1 MENKYSKPN
10 TTRKKVKFLG
20 TKEFIDASTG
30 EKETMQ
36 VTNIEERDAN
46 FHKIWLGHMLES
58 LDMIGNQKIRVA
70 MFIMENINKENEL
83 IMTYRVIAEKNNTS
97 LQTVSETMKELIE
110 RNKIKKKQKKRYAI
124 YNKENNN
131 KENELIMTYRVIA
144 EKTNT
149 SLQTVSETMKALQES
164 NLLSKIRNGYYRV
177 NPDVIFKGGRNDRM
191 NVLLR
196 YSKGE

>member
-58 LDMIGNQKIRVA
+58 LDMIGNKKRRVA
-70 MFIMENINKENEL
+70 MFIMENINKENEI
-83 IMTYRVIAEKNNTS
+83 IMTYMIKAEKTKTYIKNNT
-97 LQTVSETMKELIE
+97 KKNKKKIKI
-110 RNKIKKKQKKRYAI
+110 NKIIK
-124 YNKENNN
+124 
-131 KENELIMTYRVIA
+131 
-144 EKTNT
+144 
-149 SLQTVSETMKALQES
+149 
-164 NLLSKIRNGYYRV
+164 
-177 NPDVIFKGGRNDRM
+177 
-191 NVLLR
+191 
-196 YSKGE
+196 

>member
-83 IMTYRVIAEKNNTS
+83 IMTYRVIAEK
-97 LQTVSETMKELIE
+97 
-110 RNKIKKKQKKRYAI
+110 
-124 YNKENNN
+124 
-131 KENELIMTYRVIA
+131 
-144 EKTNT
+144 TNT
-149 SLQTVSETMKALQES
+149 SLQTVSETMKALQVS
-164 NLLSKIRNGYYRV
+164 NLLSKIRNRYYRLIHH
-177 NPDVIFKGGRNDRM
+177 VIIKCGRNKRM
-191 NVLLR
+191 KVLLR
-196 YSKGE
+196 

>member
-46 FHKIWLGHMLES
+46 FHNIWLGDMLER
-58 LDMIGNQKIRVA
+58 LDMIGNQKIRGA
-70 MFIMENINKENEL
+70 MLMMENINKENKL
-83 IMTYRVIAEKNNTS
+83 IITDRV
-97 LQTVSETMKELIE
+97 
-110 RNKIKKKQKKRYAI
+110 R
-124 YNKENNN
+124 
-131 KENELIMTYRVIA
+131 A

-149 SLQTVSETMKALQES
+149 SLQTITETMKALQES
-164 NLLSKIRNGYYRV
+164 NLLSKLRNGYYRG
-177 NPDVIFKGGRNDRM
+177 NPDVLFKGGRNDRM

>member
-20 TKEFIDASTG
+20 TKEFIDASTS

-83 IMTYRVIAEKNNTS
+83 IMTYRVIAEK
-97 LQTVSETMKELIE
+97 
-110 RNKIKKKQKKRYAI
+110 
-124 YNKENNN
+124 
-131 KENELIMTYRVIA
+131 
-144 EKTNT
+144 TNT

-164 NLLSKIRNGYYRV
+164 NLLRKIRNGYYRV

>member
-20 TKEFIDASTG
+20 TKEFIDASTC

-70 MFIMENINKENEL
+70 MFIMENI
-83 IMTYRVIAEKNNTS
+83 
-97 LQTVSETMKELIE
+97 
-110 RNKIKKKQKKRYAI
+110 
-124 YNKENNN
+124 N

>member
-1 MENKYSKPN
+1 GVQTCALPIS
-10 TTRKKVKFLG
+10 
-20 TKEFIDASTG
+20 
-30 EKETMQ
+30 MQ

-46 FHKIWLGHMLES
+46 FHKIWLGHMVES

-83 IMTYRVIAEKNNTS
+83 IMTYRVIAEKTNTS
-97 LQTVSETMKELIE
+97 PQTVSETI
-110 RNKIKKKQKKRYAI
+110 
-124 YNKENNN
+124 
-131 KENELIMTYRVIA
+131 
-144 EKTNT
+144 
-149 SLQTVSETMKALQES
+149 KALQET

-191 NVLLR
+191 NGLLR

>member
-83 IMTYRVIAEKNNTS
+83 IMTYRVIAD
-97 LQTVSETMKELIE
+97 
-110 RNKIKKKQKKRYAI
+110 
-124 YNKENNN
+124 
-131 KENELIMTYRVIA
+131 
-144 EKTNT
+144 KTNT
-149 SLQTVSETMKALQES
+149 SLQTASGTMQALQGS

-177 NPDVIFKGGRNDRM
+177 NPDVIFKGGRNDQI
-191 NVLLR
+191 NLSLR
-196 YSKGE
+196 YRKGQFTYEFQIN

>member
-20 TKEFIDASTG
+20 TKELIDASKD
-30 EKETMQ
+30 EKET
-36 VTNIEERDAN
+36 NIEKRDDN
-46 FHKIWLGHMLES
+46 LHKIWLGHMLES

-70 MFIMENINKENEL
+70 MFIMENI
-83 IMTYRVIAEKNNTS
+83 
-97 LQTVSETMKELIE
+97 
-110 RNKIKKKQKKRYAI
+110 
-124 YNKENNN
+124 N

-177 NPDVIFKGGRNDRM
+177 NPDVIFKGGRNERM

>member
-1 MENKYSKPN
+1 N

-83 IMTYRVIAEKNNTS
+83 IMI
-97 LQTVSETMKELIE
+97 
-110 RNKIKKKQKKRYAI
+110 
-124 YNKENNN
+124 
-131 KENELIMTYRVIA
+131 YRVIA

-149 SLQTVSETMKALQES
+149 SIQSASETMNALQES
-164 NLLSKIRNGYYRV
+164 NVLSKIRNGYYRV
-177 NPDVIFKGGRNDRM
+177 NHDIIFKGGRNDRM
-191 NVLLR
+191 YVLLR

>member
-20 TKEFIDASTG
+20 TKEFIDASTGEKETMQVTNIEERDANLHKIWIGQMLERLDIIGNQKIKNKYRKHNTNRKKIKFIENKEFIDASTG

-83 IMTYRVIAEKNNTS
+83 IMTYRVIAEK
-97 LQTVSETMKELIE
+97 
-110 RNKIKKKQKKRYAI
+110 
-124 YNKENNN
+124 
-131 KENELIMTYRVIA
+131 
-144 EKTNT
+144 TNT
-149 SLQTVSETMKALQES
+149 SLQTV
-164 NLLSKIRNGYYRV
+164 
-177 NPDVIFKGGRNDRM
+177 
-191 NVLLR
+191 
-196 YSKGE
+196 

>member
-1 MENKYSKPN
+1 
-10 TTRKKVKFLG
+10 VKFLG

-70 MFIMENINKENEL
+70 MFIIENINKENEL
-83 IMTYRVIAEKNNTS
+83 IMTYRVIT
-97 LQTVSETMKELIE
+97 ET
-110 RNKIKKKQKKRYAI
+110 
-124 YNKENNN
+124 
-131 KENELIMTYRVIA
+131 
-144 EKTNT
+144 TNT
-149 SLQTVSETMKALQES
+149 SLQTDVETMKEIQKS
-164 NLLSKIRNGYYRV
+164 NLISKRRNGYDRV
-177 NPDVIFKGGRNDRM
+177 NPDVNFKGRRNDRM
-191 NVLLR
+191 YVSLR

>member
-30 EKETMQ
+30 ENETMQ

-70 MFIMENINKENEL
+70 MFIMENI
-83 IMTYRVIAEKNNTS
+83 
-97 LQTVSETMKELIE
+97 
-110 RNKIKKKQKKRYAI
+110 
-124 YNKENNN
+124 N

-196 YSKGE
+196 Y

>member
-1 MENKYSKPN
+1 PN

-58 LDMIGNQKIRVA
+58 LDMIGKQKIRGA
-70 MFIMENINKENEL
+70 MFIMENINKKNES
-83 IMTYRVIAEKNNTS
+83 IM
-97 LQTVSETMKELIE
+97 
-110 RNKIKKKQKKRYAI
+110 RN
-124 YNKENNN
+124 
-131 KENELIMTYRVIA
+131 RVIA

-149 SLQTVSETMKALQES
+149 SLQSVSEKMKALQES
-164 NLLSKIRNGYYRV
+164 NILSKIRNGYYRV
-177 NPDVIFKGGRNDRM
+177 KPDVIFKDGRNDRM

>member
-70 MFIMENINKENEL
+70 MFIMENINKENERSEEQTSELKSSLDLVCVILLEKKIL
-83 IMTYRVIAEKNNTS
+83 II
-97 LQTVSETMKELIE
+97 
-110 RNKIKKKQKKRYAI
+110 
-124 YNKENNN
+124 
-131 KENELIMTYRVIA
+131 
-144 EKTNT
+144 
-149 SLQTVSETMKALQES
+149 
-164 NLLSKIRNGYYRV
+164 
-177 NPDVIFKGGRNDRM
+177 
-191 NVLLR
+191 
-196 YSKGE
+196 

>member
-1 MENKYSKPN
+1 MENKYSKRN
-10 TTRKKVKFLG
+10 TTRKKVTFVG
-20 TKEFIDASTG
+20 TKEFLDASTD
-30 EKETMQ
+30 EKEAQQ
-36 VTNIEERDAN
+36 VTNSEERDAK
-46 FHKIWLGHMLES
+46 FHKIWVGHMVES

-70 MFIMENINKENEL
+70 MFIMENI
-83 IMTYRVIAEKNNTS
+83 
-97 LQTVSETMKELIE
+97 
-110 RNKIKKKQKKRYAI
+110 
-124 YNKENNN
+124 N

>member
-36 VTNIEERDAN
+36 VTNIKKQNAN
-46 FHKIWLGHMLES
+46 FHKIWLGLMFES
-58 LDMIGNQKIRVA
+58 LDMIGNEKIRVA
-70 MFIMENINKENEL
+70 MIIMENVIKVNE
-83 IMTYRVIAEKNNTS
+83 IIKTYRVIE
-97 LQTVSETMKELIE
+97 QI
-110 RNKIKKKQKKRYAI
+110 
-124 YNKENNN
+124 
-131 KENELIMTYRVIA
+131 
-144 EKTNT
+144 TNT

>member
-58 LDMIGNQKIRVA
+58 LEMIGNQKIRVA

-83 IMTYRVIAEKNNTS
+83 IMTYRVIAEKTNKSIKN
-97 LQTVSETMKELIE
+97 VSEK
-110 RNKIKKKQKKRYAI
+110 
-124 YNKENNN
+124 
-131 KENELIMTYRVIA
+131 
-144 EKTNT
+144 
-149 SLQTVSETMKALQES
+149 MKAQQES
-164 NLLSKIRNGYYRV
+164 NLLSKIRKGYYRV
-177 NPDVIFKGGRNDRM
+177 KPHVIFKGGRNDRM

-196 YSKGE
+196 YSKWE

>member
-1 MENKYSKPN
+1 PN
-10 TTRKKVKFLG
+10 TTRKKLKFQG
-20 TKEFIDASTG
+20 IKKFIDASTG

-70 MFIMENINKENEL
+70 MFIKENINKEHEL
-83 IMTYRVIAEKNNTS
+83 IMTYRVIA
-97 LQTVSETMKELIE
+97 
-110 RNKIKKKQKKRYAI
+110 A
-124 YNKENNN
+124 
-131 KENELIMTYRVIA
+131 
-144 EKTNT
+144 KTNT

>member
-20 TKEFIDASTG
+20 NKEFIDASTG

-46 FHKIWLGHMLES
+46 FHKIWPGHMLES

-70 MFIMENINKENEL
+70 MFIMENI
-83 IMTYRVIAEKNNTS
+83 
-97 LQTVSETMKELIE
+97 
-110 RNKIKKKQKKRYAI
+110 
-124 YNKENNN
+124 N

>member
-1 MENKYSKPN
+1 NIIKNKIKRIR
-10 TTRKKVKFLG
+10 TKKIIEDRK
-20 TKEFIDASTG
+20 D
-30 EKETMQ
+30 EKETIQ

-46 FHKIWLGHMLES
+46 LHKIWLGNMLES

-70 MFIMENINKENEL
+70 MFIMENI
-83 IMTYRVIAEKNNTS
+83 
-97 LQTVSETMKELIE
+97 
-110 RNKIKKKQKKRYAI
+110 
-124 YNKENNN
+124 N

-177 NPDVIFKGGRNDRM
+177 
-191 NVLLR
+191 
-196 YSKGE
+196 

>member
-10 TTRKKVKFLG
+10 TTRKKVKLLG
-20 TKEFIDASTG
+20 TKEFIDARTG
-30 EKETMQ
+30 EKETMK

-46 FHKIWLGHMLES
+46 FHKIWKGHMIES
-58 LDMIGNQKIRVA
+58 NDMKGNQKIRIE
-70 MFIMENINKENEL
+70 MYIIKKNKK
-83 IMTYRVIAEKNNTS
+83 EK
-97 LQTVSETMKELIE
+97 
-110 RNKIKKKQKKRYAI
+110 KIKKK
-124 YNKENNN
+124 
-131 KENELIMTYRVIA
+131 
-144 EKTNT
+144 
-149 SLQTVSETMKALQES
+149 S

>member
-1 MENKYSKPN
+1 
-10 TTRKKVKFLG
+10 
-20 TKEFIDASTG
+20 FIDASTG

-83 IMTYRVIAEKNNTS
+83 IMTYRVIAEK
-97 LQTVSETMKELIE
+97 
-110 RNKIKKKQKKRYAI
+110 
-124 YNKENNN
+124 
-131 KENELIMTYRVIA
+131 
-144 EKTNT
+144 TNT

-196 YSKGE
+196 YSKG